1 MDVLCKVLMMVAAY
15 LMGSIPS
22 GYWIVKRKKG
32 IDIRT
37 VESGSMGATN
47 VSRLLGWRTGIAVV
61 AADFL
66 KGFIPTSVGIGLW
79 GINWFVGLVGFFAVL
94 GHIFPAL
101 VPPPRFKGGKGV
113 ATTVGV
119 LVSLITFLL
128 VLYPYYWLLGA
139 VGGIIVVW
147 VAVLRIFRR
156 MSLASLVLMVSVI
169 LFFGALEFLVV
180 NSDLIISVLM
190 IAGLVFAAH
199 RENIQRLKAGK
210 ERTM

>member
-1 MDVLCKVLMMVAAY
+1 MDVLCKILMMVAAY

-22 GYWIVKRKKG
+22 GYWIVKKKKG

-47 VSRLLGWRTGIAVV
+47 VSRLLGWHTGIAVV

-66 KGFIPTSVGIGLW
+66 KGFIPTSVAIGFW

-94 GHIFPAL
+94 GHVFPAL

-113 ATTVGV
+113 ATTIGV
-119 LVSLITFLL
+119 LVSLLTFLL
-128 VLYPYYWLLGA
+128 VLHPYYWLLGA
-139 VGGIIVVW
+139 VGGIIALW
-147 VAVLRIFRR
+147 VAVLRAFRR

-169 LFFGALEFLVV
+169 LFFGASEFLVV
-180 NSDLIISVLM
+180 NSDLIIFVLM